1 MKEEKEEDPEGE
13 VLGDSDTG
21 SLLYSSLLPI
31 NFTDSNHI
39 GICLYCLFLFFC
51 SASDD
56 SEEEERKGRPLTQEE
71 EDVDVIR
78 SWMEVGGHPAHQE
91 EEAKELLAE
100 VKHVPMSLS
109 FFH

>member
-1 MKEEKEEDPEGE
+1 MIAAKQAHLDEIVGQLKEEKEEEPEGE

-39 GICLYCLFLFFC
+39 GICLYCLLSF
-51 SASDD
+51 SHSTSDD
-56 SEEEERKGRPLTQEE
+56 SEEEERKGRPHSQEE

-78 SWMEVGGHPAHQE
+78 S
-91 EEAKELLAE
+91 
-100 VKHVPMSLS
+100 
-109 FFH
+109 